1 MEQVY
6 ISYGPKSNSDL
17 LLLYGFCLDRNP
29 FDSVEIKVSLLP
41 DDPLFEQKRVFLARA
56 ERRETEP
63 FPLYADRYPNELF
76 EYLRLV
82 YLTPDDAAGR
92 QLENIDFADPVSLQ
106 NELAVF
112 ASIEEA
118 CSDAIAQYSTKEE
131 DDARLINDTRMFNML
146 PKTQRMAIK
155 HRRSEKRLL
164 KKTAA
169 AVRQQMLNLRS
180 GKRKLRPDDDE

>member
-1 MEQVY
+1 M
-6 ISYGPKSNSDL
+6 
-17 LLLYGFCLDRNP
+17 
-29 FDSVEIKVSLLP
+29 
-41 DDPLFEQKRVFLARA
+41 
-56 ERRETEP
+56 
-63 FPLYADRYPNELF
+63 F

-82 YLTPDDAAGR
+82 WLTPEDAEGR
-92 QLENIDFADPVSLQ
+92 ALEDIDFADPVSLQ

-112 ASIEEA
+112 ASIEDA
-118 CSDAIAQYSTKEE
+118 CTDALDQYSTKEE

-180 GKRKLRPDDDE
+180 GKRKLRPDDE

>member
-1 MEQVY
+1 MVLG
-6 ISYGPKSNSDL
+6 IDACLPVSCTCDL
-17 LLLYGFCLDRNP
+17 G
-29 FDSVEIKVSLLP
+29 VSLTHP
-41 DDPLFEQKRVFLARA
+41 SIHHKCS
-56 ERRETEP
+56 
-63 FPLYADRYPNELF
+63 YPNELF

-82 YLTPDDAAGR
+82 YLTPEDAAGR
-92 QLENIDFADPVSLQ
+92 ALGDIDYADPVSLQ

-118 CSDAIAQYSTKEE
+118 CTDALEQYSTKEE

-146 PKTQRMAIK
+146 PKTQRMAVK

-180 GKRKLRPDDDE
+180 GKRKLRPEEEEE